1 MGIQTQSA
9 LIAAILLL
17 ALALNVGLQER
28 RVEHRWSFV
37 GLLTALFFYNFCIFL
52 HDVTGG
58 GFWTR
63 MLMLSGVGV
72 AQASRRFFDRYL
84 AGTPTSR
91 TRLPVRT
98 VVDGGSAAAV
108 VLVLTRLGESTF
120 LGVWVA
126 GLAMLAYG
134 HGIWRLY
141 ERYRQAET
149 RVEVRRLSYLVL
161 GGGVSVGLSTLD
173 LLAAAG
179 SPVPAFG
186 HLFTT
191 VYMYFWMQVVQRSR
205 LLDLK
210 ELLGRGLALIAQS
223 LATSAVYVGLLLW
236 AADQPGLFLFNILL
250 ASVVL
255 FFTFEPLKRLVDLWI
270 GRLLFRDTFELEV
283 QLTQLRRELAHVISL
298 GDLADRVLDRLQAS
312 RRVTHASVFL
322 LEEGGKAFYAPRS
335 VGPSEVTRLHL
346 VKGRALL
353 DALQRERVVS
363 LEQVEQKLR
372 DLEDDPAAT
381 AEAERLQAM
390 RATLTSLQA
399 GLAFAVIARDRL
411 VAFLTVQDVRTREAF
426 SSNEI
431 ALIAGITAQIT
442 TVV

>member
-37 GLLTALFFYNFCIFL
+37 GLLAALFFYNFTIFL
-52 HDVTGG
+52 HEVAGG

-63 MLMLSGVGV
+63 MLMLAGVGV

-84 AGTPTSR
+84 ASTPTASR
-91 TRLPVRT
+91 SRLPVRT

-120 LGVWVA
+120 LGVCVA
-126 GLAMLAYG
+126 GLAMLSYG

-141 ERYRQAET
+141 ERYRRAET

-161 GGGVSVGLSTLD
+161 GGAVSVGLSTLD
-173 LLAAAG
+173 LLAVSG
-179 SPVPAFG
+179 TPVPAFG

-210 ELLGRGLALIAQS
+210 ELLGRGLALIVQS

-236 AADQPGLFLFNILL
+236 AADQPGLF
-250 ASVVL
+250 
-255 FFTFEPLKRLVDLWI
+255 
-270 GRLLFRDTFELEV
+270 
-283 QLTQLRRELAHVISL
+283 
-298 GDLADRVLDRLQAS
+298 
-312 RRVTHASVFL
+312 
-322 LEEGGKAFYAPRS
+322 
-335 VGPSEVTRLHL
+335 
-346 VKGRALL
+346 
-353 DALQRERVVS
+353 
-363 LEQVEQKLR
+363 
-372 DLEDDPAAT
+372 
-381 AEAERLQAM
+381 
-390 RATLTSLQA
+390 
-399 GLAFAVIARDRL
+399 
-411 VAFLTVQDVRTREAF
+411 
-426 SSNEI
+426 
-431 ALIAGITAQIT
+431 
-442 TVV
+442 